1 LEKIAPD
8 PKLIKLAPPEE
19 MTALITLEVKI
30 EDTLVSGIQGMMN
43 YCIPFPVIEPIL
55 EKVSAL

>member
-1 LEKIAPD
+1 
-8 PKLIKLAPPEE
+8 

-30 EDTLVSGIQGMMN
+30 EGVQGMMN

-55 EKVSAL
+55 EKISAL